1 MNSIREFAGTLPA
14 EKMQYGSSSN
24 HPGSTKMRAGKLTM
38 LYSEGSLRYIS
49 CGNMEIIRMI
59 FAAVRDRN
67 WLTVKPV
74 ITVKNIDRTENSFS
88 VVINC
93 IYQSDEINFCSDYL
107 ITGGADNTISF
118 EMKGNV
124 LEKSV
129 RNRIG
134 LCVLHPVEGG
144 KSCVIEHSDGSREQT
159 GFPSEVSPNQV
170 FRNIK
175 SMSWISGS
183 ASCRLDFEGDVFE
196 TEDQRNWSDASFK
209 TYSTPLSL
217 PYPVTLEKGTV
228 IFQKITFRAEGNF
241 DGDDEQDGITQ
252 VKLFPDVTYRLPSIG
267 ICQSSRPAPLGKK
280 EIKLLR
286 SIKFDHYRAD
296 LHLYRPEWQ
305 VKATQ
310 ASVESSDLGY
320 QMELALFTDDG
331 APGQIKEFIRWYEEK
346 RPSVSSLLLYHKSLP
361 VTPDP
366 LALEVIPMLKESIPG
381 IRIATGTNANFAQI
395 NRNRP
400 GETGNDNI
408 CYSVHPQ
415 EHASDNLT
423 LAENLAA
430 QAYTVQSARVFAGE
444 KGVLVSPVT
453 IQRRFNANSS
463 LHELPR
469 TGPELPPQIDSR
481 IMSLFGACWT
491 LGSIKNLSEAGAESI
506 TYYETA
512 GERGIIQGETDSMWP
527 SSFPSARGMI
537 FPLYYIFRS
546 VLGSKSWNA
555 VKSVSSHPLKVE
567 CLALTDGKQ
576 GKLIMVN
583 FTDLI
588 QPVTLDCCSGLFR
601 NRTLDISSFADAVS
615 DSRWTGTEKEKIVHS
630 QTTFELEPYSVNF
643 IEGWLR
649 H

>member
-1 MNSIREFAGTLPA
+1 MNNIREFAGTLPA
-14 EKMQYGSSSN
+14 EIMQYGSSSN
-24 HPGSTKMRAGKLTM
+24 HSDSMKMRAGRLAM
-38 LYSEGSLRYIS
+38 LFSEGSLRYIS
-49 CGNMEIIRMI
+49 CGNIEIIRMI
-59 FAAVRDRN
+59 YAAVRDRN

-74 ITVKNIDRTENSFS
+74 IKVKNIDRTENSFS
-88 VVINC
+88 VDMNC

-107 ITGGADNTISF
+107 IRGGADNTISF
-118 EMKGNV
+118 EMKGIV
-124 LEKSV
+124 LETSV

-144 KSCVIEHSDGSREQT
+144 KGCVIEHTDGSREQT
-159 GFPSEVSPNQV
+159 GFPSEISALQV

-175 SMSWISGS
+175 SMSWKSGS
-183 ASCRLDFEGDVFE
+183 ASCRIDFEGDVFE

-217 PYPVTLEKGTV
+217 PYPVTLEKGTAV
-228 IFQKITFRAEGNF
+228 FQKITFRAEGNF
-241 DGDDEQDGITQ
+241 DEADEPAGTIQ
-252 VKLFPDVTYRLPSIG
+252 VKIFPEVTYRLPSIG
-267 ICQSSRPAPLGKK
+267 ICQSGRPAPLSKK

-296 LHLYRPEWQ
+296 LHLYGTEWQ
-305 VKATQ
+305 LKANQ

-320 QMELALFTDDG
+320 PLELALFTDDC
-331 APGQIKEFIRWYEEK
+331 APGQIKEFMRWYEEK

-361 VTPDP
+361 VTPDHI
-366 LALEVIPMLKESIPG
+366 AMEIIPMLRESNPG

-423 LAENLAA
+423 LVENLAA
-430 QAYTVQSARVFAGE
+430 QSCTVESARVFAEE
-444 KGVLVSPVT
+444 KGIIVTPVT

-463 LHELPR
+463 LYELHR
-469 TGPELPPQIDSR
+469 TGQEMPLQVDSR

-491 LGSIKNLSEAGAESI
+491 LGSIKYLSGAESI

-512 GERGIIQGETDSMWP
+512 GERGIMQGETDSRWP
-527 SSFPSARGMI
+527 SSFHSTRGML
-537 FPLYYIFRS
+537 FPVWYVFRF
-546 VLGSKSWNA
+546 VLACKSLNA

-583 FTDLI
+583 FTDSIL
-588 QPVTLDCCSGLFR
+588 PVTLDCCAGLFR
-601 NRTLDISSFADAVS
+601 NRTLDISSYADAVS
-615 DSRWTGTEKEKIVHS
+615 DSRWTGNEREKIVQS
-630 QTTFELEPYSVNF
+630 LTTFKLEPCSVNF